1 METNKVINVFYN
13 NIKVGTLA
21 LSKEKDVC
29 FQYDDNWIED
39 GFSINPFV
47 LPLNKEVFVVNKP
60 YFEGLFG
67 VFSDSLPDAW
77 GKLLL
82 NRMLKQ
88 NKINIKNINV
98 LDKLAIVGTSGMG
111 ALEYKPSY
119 EFQQEIDTEFDLDTL
134 SIECNKLLNTEF
146 SNSLDELFLLGGS
159 SGGARPKILTKFSGE
174 DWIVKFNTKLDGQ
187 NQGKMEYEYYLCAIK
202 CGIKMMESKL
212 LPSKISNG
220 YFATKRFDRL
230 NNKKVHTISV
240 AALLELDFQAP
251 SLDYHSLMKLTKILT
266 NNNYEDI
273 EQMFKIMCF
282 NVFAHNLDDHSK
294 NFSFV
299 YDEVTRMYRLSPA
312 YDLTYSNTYFGE
324 HATSIDGNGKNITD
338 NQLINVGVKAGIK
351 KEKCLMIIENIKSN
365 VNEMLIEYLK

>member
-13 NIKVGTLA
+13 KIKVGTLA

-29 FQYDDNWIED
+29 FQYDDNWIEN

-119 EFQQEIDTEFDLDTL
+119 EFQQGIDTEFDLDTL
-134 SIECNKLLNTEF
+134 SIESNKLLNTEF

-159 SGGARPKILTKFSGE
+159 SGGTRPKILTKFSGE

-273 EQMFKIMCF
+273 AQMFKIMCF

-299 YDEVTRMYRLSPA
+299 YDEITRMYRLSPA

-324 HATSIDGNGKNITD
+324 HTTSIDGNGKNITD

-351 KEKCLMIIENIKSN
+351 KDKCLMIIENIKSN
-365 VNEMLIEYLK
+365 VNEMLVEYLK

>member
-13 NIKVGTLA
+13 KIKVGTLA

-29 FQYDDNWIED
+29 FQYDDNWIEN

-119 EFQQEIDTEFDLDTL
+119 EFKQEIDTEFDLDTL

-212 LPSKISNG
+212 LQSKISNG

-299 YDEVTRMYRLSPA
+299 YDEITRMYRLSPA

-324 HATSIDGNGKNITD
+324 HTTSIDGNGKNITD

-351 KEKCLMIIENIKSN
+351 KDKCLMIIENIKSN
-365 VNEMLIEYLK
+365 VNEMLVEYLK

>member
-1 METNKVINVFYN
+1 M
-13 NIKVGTLA
+13 
-21 LSKEKDVC
+21 
-29 FQYDDNWIED
+29 
-39 GFSINPFV
+39 
-47 LPLNKEVFVVNKP
+47 
-60 YFEGLFG
+60 
-67 VFSDSLPDAW
+67 
-77 GKLLL
+77 
-82 NRMLKQ
+82 
-88 NKINIKNINV
+88 
-98 LDKLAIVGTSGMG
+98 
-111 ALEYKPSY
+111 
-119 EFQQEIDTEFDLDTL
+119 
-134 SIECNKLLNTEF
+134 
-146 SNSLDELFLLGGS
+146 
-159 SGGARPKILTKFSGE
+159 
-174 DWIVKFNTKLDGQ
+174 
-187 NQGKMEYEYYLCAIK
+187 CAIK

-324 HATSIDGNGKNITD
+324 HTTSIDGNGKNITD